1 MLGNNSQSV
10 DLKLLEIRD
19 QAYTFKYGS
28 GTICLFITSDQ
39 DIQLPMGGRTMP
51 LPANSIYLFYDQKR
65 NFELNFVAETSAKLC
80 IIHLN
85 IDTLHHIIAQGT
97 DDLNFSQTAIFEKEQ
112 YHHFDKAS
120 EEIQHCVADILNNTG
135 NVFFQEAKKFELLS
149 YYFNTKNV
157 QTYQCPFLNQKE
169 NVNKVRDAKK
179 LLLSNLQ
186 DSPTIKELAKLVG
199 LNEYNLKTGFK
210 EIYGKPVHAYLK
222 DYKMIKAREMILT
235 RDQQINEIADQLG
248 YTNVSHFIDAFK
260 KKYGQ
265 TPKQFEL
272 NLN

>member
-1 MLGNNSQSV
+1 
-10 DLKLLEIRD
+10 
-19 QAYTFKYGS
+19 
-28 GTICLFITSDQ
+28 
-39 DIQLPMGGRTMP
+39 MGERMMP
-51 LPANSIYLFYDQKR
+51 LPSHSIYLFYDQQR
-65 NFELNFVAETSAKLC
+65 SFELSFVAETATNLC
-80 IIHLN
+80 IIQLN

-97 DDLNFSQTAIFEKEQ
+97 DDLNFSQAALFEKEQ
-112 YHHFDKAS
+112 YHHFDKVS
-120 EEIQHCVADILNNTG
+120 EEIQNCVTDIINNPG

-149 YYFNTKNV
+149 YYFNTQNI

-169 NVNKVRDAKK
+169 NVNKVREAKK
-179 LLLSNLQ
+179 LLLSNMQ

-210 EIYGKPVHAYLK
+210 EIYGKPVHGYLK
-222 DYKMIKAREMILT
+222 DYKMTKAREMILT
-235 RDQQINEIADQLG
+235 REQQINEIADLLG

-272 NLN
+272 NLAR